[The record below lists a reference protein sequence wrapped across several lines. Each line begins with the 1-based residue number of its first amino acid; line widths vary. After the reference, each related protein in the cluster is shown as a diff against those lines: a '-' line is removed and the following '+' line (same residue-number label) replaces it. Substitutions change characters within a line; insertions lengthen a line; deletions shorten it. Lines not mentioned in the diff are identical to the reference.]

1 MPAADRDAAAGKL
14 AAAVQAAQAA
24 IARLPGRH
32 ERVRGYGE
40 LLAALA
46 EQTLAVTAE
55 RDRELIELLG
65 QQPRPSNRALAEELG
80 MSRQRVDQLA
90 RHVRAGG
97 RPRRDR

>member
-1 MPAADRDAAAGKL
+1 MPAADDVAAGEL

-24 IARLPGRH
+24 IGRLPERQ
-32 ERVRGYGE
+32 ERVRAYGE
-40 LLAALA
+40 LLAALG
-46 EQTLAVTAE
+46 EQALAVTAE
-55 RDRELIELLG
+55 RDRELIALLG

-97 RPRRDR
+97 RPRRNR